1 MALLKLNGVTKRFGG
16 LVAVNDFDMD
26 VNEGEIRAL
35 IGPNGA
41 GKTTCFNLISGF
53 YPVTSGKISYQ
64 GEDITHL
71 KPHQIAKRGLVRTFQ
86 LTVLYMD
93 FTVLRSVMVARH
105 LHSGLNTGKQL
116 LGISG
121 NKEKENELKSLE
133 IIEFLGLGDLKYEL
147 AWNLPHGHQ
156 RALGI
161 ALALATEPKL
171 LMLDE
176 PVTGMTPVETEHMM
190 ELIKKVRDSGV
201 TILLVEHDMKAVM
214 GLSDQITVMDFG
226 EKIAEGTP
234 EEIARNEMVIEA
246 YLGKEELV
254 T

>member
-1 MALLKLNGVTKRFGG
+1 MALLELKRVTKRFGG

-26 VNEGEIRAL
+26 VNNGEIRAL

-105 LHSGLNTGKQL
+105 LHSGLNAGKQL

-121 NKEKENELKSLE
+121 NKEKETN
-133 IIEFLGLGDLKYEL
+133 
-147 AWNLPHGHQ
+147 
-156 RALGI
+156 
-161 ALALATEPKL
+161 
-171 LMLDE
+171 
-176 PVTGMTPVETEHMM
+176 
-190 ELIKKVRDSGV
+190 
-201 TILLVEHDMKAVM
+201 
-214 GLSDQITVMDFG
+214 
-226 EKIAEGTP
+226 
-234 EEIARNEMVIEA
+234 
-246 YLGKEELV
+246 
-254 T
+254 